1 MRARRAFPVL
11 ETERLVLRAPR
22 RADARA
28 LLDAWRDA
36 DTMRYFGAEP
46 LARIRDAL
54 DQIRD
59 FTEETAAGDG
69 IRWTLTERGQDEY
82 IGDIGYFDH
91 VPEHSRAEVGFIL
104 ARPYWRRGL
113 MTEALAAV
121 LDYGFEAMRLHR
133 VEALVDPR
141 NGRSL
146 RTLERAGFRREGL
159 LRDYEFER
167 GEFIDL
173 ALLSLLR
180 TERTSRDVV
189 TQRVG

>member
-1 MRARRAFPVL
+1 VL

-22 RADARA
+22 RADAPA

-59 FTEETAAGDG
+59 FHEETATGDG
-69 IRWTLTERGQDEY
+69 IRWILTRRAKDEY
-82 IGDIGYFDH
+82 IGDIGFFDH
-91 VPEHSRAEVGFIL
+91 APEHSRAEVGFIL
-104 ARPYWRRGL
+104 ARPYWRQGL
-113 MTEALAAV
+113 MAEALAAV

-146 RTLERAGFRREGL
+146 QTLERAGFRREGL

-173 ALLSLLR
+173 ALLAHLR
-180 TERTSRDVV
+180 SERASSGTS
-189 TQRVG
+189 TL